1 MQIRSDDEE
10 IPLLSATISA
20 SSPKGHVTEVI
31 FRVTFIL
38 IATEALTS
46 AISKWRFAPSDH
58 TQHRTLLG
66 STRFKCARL
75 GSDSRPE
82 IRLEFF

>member
-20 SSPKGHVTEVI
+20 SSPKGHVIEVI
-31 FRVTFIL
+31 FRATFIL

-46 AISKWRFAPSDH
+46 TISKWRFVPSD
-58 TQHRTLLG
+58 RTASIG
-66 STRFKCARL
+66 RCTRLYPFYVYPPQLR
-75 GSDSRPE
+75 RPE